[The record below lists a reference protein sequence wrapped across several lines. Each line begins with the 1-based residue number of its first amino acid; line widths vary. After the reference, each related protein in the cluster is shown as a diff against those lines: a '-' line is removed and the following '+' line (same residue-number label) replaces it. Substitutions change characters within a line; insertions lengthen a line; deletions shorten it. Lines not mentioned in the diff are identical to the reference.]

1 MLTNGIAASQV
12 LRLVHCL
19 VSFGHYGDMDDMK
32 QLLAPLLSLLDG
44 RNDKMYPT
52 AAGNVWSCRFTPHSN
67 YTIDVPDLWLYWLFL
82 WLQKFMIF
90 SLELHLITWL
100 I

>member
-1 MLTNGIAASQV
+1 MTHLLHLILTNDITAFQV

-52 AAGNVWSCRFTPHSN
+52 SAGIVSSCCFTLHSN
-67 YTIDVPDLWLYWLFL
+67 YAIDIPDAV
-82 WLQKFMIF
+82 
-90 SLELHLITWL
+90 
-100 I
+100 